1 MCILSSWTALTE
13 AGVAVVA
20 VATTRLIGEIVDIDP
35 PMVILGTITDDDN
48 EDDCVI
54 KTDSTNDNE
63 ETTAT
68 ITYTTSISTADL
80 TK

>member
-1 MCILSSWTALTE
+1 MTE

-48 EDDCVI
+48 EDNCVI

-68 ITYTTSISTADL
+68 TTYTTSISTADL